1 MSGAVPARSL
11 MSIGEVL
18 ASQRHMLLRNA
29 KPWSEADD
37 ARMTGA
43 AIECRTEAANHLTR
57 TKPFA
62 EDGGGNSRGA
72 VLVDV
77 LRRAGKFEA
86 ADAECQELLGR
97 TSVQGI
103 VRQVLE
109 AQRRFIA
116 NRDAAA
122 HTVAEA
128 TRSP

>member
-1 MSGAVPARSL
+1 
-11 MSIGEVL
+11 
-18 ASQRHMLLRNA
+18 
-29 KPWSEADD
+29 
-37 ARMTGA
+37 MTGA
-43 AIECRTEAANHLTR
+43 ATECRFEAASLLTR

-62 EDGGGNSRGA
+62 DDEGGNTRGA

-77 LRRAGKFEA
+77 LRRAGRFDA
-86 ADAECQELLGR
+86 ADAECRELLGR
-97 TSVQGI
+97 AGVQGV

-116 NRDAAA
+116 NRDAAP